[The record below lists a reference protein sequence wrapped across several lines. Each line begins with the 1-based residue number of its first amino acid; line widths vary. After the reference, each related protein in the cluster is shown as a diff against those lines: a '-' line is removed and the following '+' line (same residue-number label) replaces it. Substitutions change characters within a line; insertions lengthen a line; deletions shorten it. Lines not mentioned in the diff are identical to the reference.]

1 MNNFQDYVYCINQD
15 GIVRD
20 EKVIGIDLGTANV
33 LIYIKG
39 QGIVLNE
46 PSVVAIDSETK
57 KPLAVGMEAAQMLGR
72 TPGKV
77 NAIKPMKDGV
87 IADFEITEIMLNH
100 FIRKVNGKSLFSRP
114 RILICCPSNITQVE
128 KNAIKEAAE
137 RTGAKKVF
145 LEEEPKVAAIGAGM
159 DISKPSGNM
168 VIDIGGGT
176 TDVAVLSLGSIVTS
190 SSIKVAGNTFDSDI
204 LKYIKDKYKLLIGE
218 RTAEEIKMT
227 IGTVF
232 PGIKNDK
239 MEVRGRDLV
248 TGLPHTITICSDEVE
263 EALRESV
270 YIIIH
275 TAKNVL
281 EQTPPELSADII
293 DKGIVITGGGAL
305 MIGFDQLLSHELK
318 VPVFIAESPLTCVA
332 EGTGI
337 LLDNIHLIDK

>member
-1 MNNFQDYVYCINQD
+1 MFNKD
-15 GIVRD
+15 
-20 EKVIGIDLGTANV
+20 IGIDLGTANV

-46 PSVVAIDSETK
+46 PSVVAIDSDTK
-57 KPLAVGMEAAQMLGR
+57 RPLAVGTEAREMLGR

-77 NAIKPMKDGV
+77 KAIKPMKDGV
-87 IADFEITEIMLNH
+87 IADFETTEVMLNY
-100 FIRKVNGKSLFSRP
+100 FIKKVNGKSFFQRP

-176 TDVAVLSLGSIVTS
+176 TDIAILSLGGIVESASIR
-190 SSIKVAGNTFDSDI
+190 VAGNAFDNDI
-204 LKYIKDKYKLLIGE
+204 IKYIKDKYKLLVGE
-218 RTAEEIKMT
+218 RTAEEIKIT
-227 IGTVF
+227 IGTVY
-232 PGIKNDK
+232 PGSRNEK

-248 TGLPHTITICSDEVE
+248 TGLPHTITLTSEEVE
-263 EALRESV
+263 EGLRESV
-270 YIIIH
+270 FTIIH
-275 TAKNVL
+275 AAKGIL

-293 DKGIVITGGGAL
+293 DKGIVLTGGGSL
-305 MIGFDQLLSHELK
+305 VDGFNQLLAHELK
-318 VPVFIAESPLTCVA
+318 VPVFTAESPLTCVA

-337 LLDNIHLIDK
+337 LLDNIHMIDK

>member
-1 MNNFQDYVYCINQD
+1 MFNKD
-15 GIVRD
+15 
-20 EKVIGIDLGTANV
+20 IGIDLGTANV

-46 PSVVAIDSETK
+46 PSVVAIDSDTK
-57 KPLAVGMEAAQMLGR
+57 RPLAVGTEAREMLGR

-77 NAIKPMKDGV
+77 KAIKPMKDGV
-87 IADFEITEIMLNH
+87 IADFETTEVMLNY
-100 FIRKVNGKSLFSRP
+100 FIKKVNGKSFFQRP

-176 TDVAVLSLGSIVTS
+176 TDIAILSLGGIVESASIR
-190 SSIKVAGNTFDSDI
+190 IAGNAFDNDI
-204 LKYIKDKYKLLIGE
+204 IKFIKDKYKLLVGE
-218 RTAEEIKMT
+218 RTAEEIKIT

-232 PGIKNDK
+232 PGSKNEK

-248 TGLPHTITICSDEVE
+248 TGLPHTITLNSEEVE

-270 YIIIH
+270 YTIIH
-275 TAKNVL
+275 AVKGIL

-293 DKGIVITGGGAL
+293 DKGIVLTGGGSL
-305 MIGFDQLLSHELK
+305 VDGFNQILAQELK
-318 VPVFIAESPLTCVA
+318 VPVFTAESPLTCVA
-332 EGTGI
+332 EGTGV
-337 LLDNIHLIDK
+337 LLDNIHMIER

>member
-1 MNNFQDYVYCINQD
+1 MFNKD
-15 GIVRD
+15 
-20 EKVIGIDLGTANV
+20 IGIDLGTANV

-46 PSVVAIDSETK
+46 PSVVAIDSDTRR
-57 KPLAVGMEAAQMLGR
+57 PLAVGSEARDMLGR

-77 NAIKPMKDGV
+77 KAIKPMKDGV
-87 IADFEITEIMLNH
+87 IADFETTGIMLNY
-100 FIRKVNGKSLFSRP
+100 FIKKVNGKSFFQRP

-137 RTGAKKVF
+137 RTGARKVF

-176 TDVAVLSLGSIVTS
+176 TDIAILSLGGIVES
-190 SSIKVAGNTFDSDI
+190 SSIRIAGNAFDNDI
-204 LKYIKDKYKLLIGE
+204 IKYIKDKYKLLVGE
-218 RTAEEIKMT
+218 RTAEEIKIT

-232 PGIKNDK
+232 PGSRNEK

-248 TGLPHTITICSDEVE
+248 TGLPHTITLTSEEVE
-263 EALRESV
+263 EGLRESV
-270 YIIIH
+270 YTIINA
-275 TAKNVL
+275 AKGIL

-293 DKGIVITGGGAL
+293 DKGIVLTGGGSL
-305 MIGFDQLLSHELK
+305 VDGFSQLLAQELK
-318 VPVFIAESPLTCVA
+318 VPVFTAESPLTCVA

-337 LLDNIHLIDK
+337 LLDNLHLVDK